1 MSCRDCASTSDR
13 LSSVCTATVDRLYG
27 AEVNDQERHEATPDA
42 QAGYLRIGELAKR
55 TGVSPELLRAWEQR
69 YGLLQPTRTA
79 GGFRLYSAA
88 DEARVRRMQR
98 IVSGGLA
105 AAQAAR
111 LVRSGGEPAPRAV
124 ATSVSTLEDA
134 AGSLAASLDRLD
146 EPAANSALD
155 RLFSAY
161 TIETVLQDVVIPYLH
176 RLGERWEAGEVSVA
190 QEHFASN
197 LIRGRLLGLA
207 QGWGQGRGPGAIL
220 ACVPGEHHELGLL
233 AFGVALRRRGWRIT
247 YLGTDSPIGAVADI
261 VRSLAPAVVVLL
273 SMNPDNFLDHARE
286 IADLAAQV
294 QFAIAGSGAT
304 PEVAQLTKTRVLDQD
319 PVSAAETIDRDHP
332 ARDDDRRRS

>member
-1 MSCRDCASTSDR
+1 MNEQQRR
-13 LSSVCTATVDRLYG
+13 
-27 AEVNDQERHEATPDA
+27 QATPDPGP
-42 QAGYLRIGELAKR
+42 GYLRIGELTKR

-69 YGLLQPTRTA
+69 YGLLQPTRTP

-88 DEARVRRMQR
+88 DEARVQRMQSL
-98 IVSGGLA
+98 VSGGLA

-111 LVRSGGEPAPRAV
+111 LVLSGGEPEPR
-124 ATSVSTLEDA
+124 TDSGSVTTLEEA
-134 AGSLAASLDRLD
+134 AGNLSAALDRLD
-146 EPAANSALD
+146 EQAANSALD

-161 TIETVLQDVVIPYLH
+161 TVETVLQEVVLPYLH

-197 LIRGRLLGLA
+197 LLRGRLLGLA
-207 QGWGQGRGPGAIL
+207 QGWGQGQGPLAIL

-233 AFGVALRRRGWRIT
+233 VFGVALRRRGWRIT

-273 SMNPDNFLDHARE
+273 SINPDNFLDPARE
-286 IADLAAQV
+286 IKELANQV
-294 QFAIAGSGAT
+294 PVMIAGTGAT
-304 PEVAQLTKTRVLDQD
+304 PEVARHTQTRVLDQD

-332 ARDDDRRRS
+332 APR

>member
-1 MSCRDCASTSDR
+1 
-13 LSSVCTATVDRLYG
+13 
-27 AEVNDQERHEATPDA
+27 VNEQQRHQATPNPGP
-42 QAGYLRIGELAKR
+42 GYLRIGELTKR

-88 DEARVRRMQR
+88 DEARVQRMQSL
-98 IVSGGLA
+98 VSGGLA

-111 LVRSGGEPAPRAV
+111 LVLSGGEPEPRTDSGSAAP
-124 ATSVSTLEDA
+124 LEEA
-134 AGSLAASLDRLD
+134 AGNLSAALDRL
-146 EPAANSALD
+146 EEQAANSALD

-161 TIETVLQDVVIPYLH
+161 TVETVLQEVVLPYLH

-197 LIRGRLLGLA
+197 LLRGRLLGLA
-207 QGWGQGRGPGAIL
+207 QGWGQGQGPLAIL

-233 AFGVALRRRGWRIT
+233 VFGVALRRRGWRIT

-261 VRSLAPAVVVLL
+261 ARSLAPAVVVLL
-273 SMNPDNFLDHARE
+273 SINPDNFLDHARE
-286 IADLAAQV
+286 IKELAKQV
-294 QFAIAGSGAT
+294 PVMIAGTGAT
-304 PEVAQLTKTRVLDQD
+304 PEVARHTQTRVLDQD
-319 PVSAAETIDRDHP
+319 PVSAAGIIDRDHSTP
-332 ARDDDRRRS
+332 R